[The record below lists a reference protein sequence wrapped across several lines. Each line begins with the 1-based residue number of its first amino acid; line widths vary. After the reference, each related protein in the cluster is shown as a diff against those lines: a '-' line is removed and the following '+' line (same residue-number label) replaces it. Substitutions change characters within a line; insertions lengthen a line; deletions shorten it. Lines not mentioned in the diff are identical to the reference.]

1 MNIKTVYKLDL
12 PSVVDDR
19 GILTSVEEHKDV
31 PFKIKRIFY
40 MHDIKKNRGGHA
52 HIDTDQIIIAI
63 SGSFKLKVFDGYAD
77 DTYFLNNAS
86 EGVYTPR
93 LTFVDFFEF
102 SSDAVCLVLSNT
114 YYEMKNSLRNINDY
128 INYINKINK
137 S

>member
-1 MNIKTVYKLDL
+1 
-12 PSVVDDR
+12 
-19 GILTSVEEHKDV
+19 
-31 PFKIKRIFY
+31 

-52 HIDTDQIIIAI
+52 NVDTDQIIIAI
-63 SGSFKLKVFDGYAD
+63 SGSFKLKVFDGFTE

-114 YYEMKNSLRNINDY
+114 YYEMNNSLRNINDY
-128 INYINKINK
+128 MNYINKINK